1 MTNIFDSSAS
11 YEVIRRLEIAG
22 HEAFFVGGA
31 VRDHLLGKIAK
42 DIDIA
47 TSAEPDEVKAVFD
60 NTIDV
65 GIAHGTVL
73 VLINHEAIEVT
84 TFRTE
89 GTYTD
94 HRRPDNVH
102 FVKTLREDLL
112 RRDFTI
118 NALAM
123 TKSGQIID
131 MFEGE
136 KDLKERVIRA
146 VGNPTERFHED
157 ALRMLR
163 AVRFS
168 SVLDFDIEADTLQ
181 AIHDNAHQIKHV
193 SIERVKI
200 ELDKLFTGVNPTKAL
215 TTLFSSRLGK
225 ELTLCTNKM
234 EELKRSLPFST
245 ASEGWA
251 FFATIAGITPSELAN
266 HFKLSNEER
275 NFIKNVHEIYTKRL
289 ISEYTMND
297 YYLHGL
303 PELKCA
309 EKFFRATAADSV
321 TLTDVEIEDN
331 KNTLPIQS
339 KKDLVVN
346 GRDLIEWT
354 GLSGGPWT
362 GKWIG
367 KIEQAV
373 LHGKCENTLTE
384 IKDWFM
390 NDFKCE
396 K

>member
-11 YEVIRRLEIAG
+11 YEVIRRLEKAG
-22 HEAFFVGGA
+22 HEAVFVGGA
-31 VRDHLLGKIAK
+31 VRDYLLNKTAK

-47 TSAEPDEVKAVFD
+47 TSAEPDEVKAVFP
-60 NTIDV
+60 NTIDI

-73 VLINHEAIEVT
+73 VIIENEAIEVT

-131 MFEGE
+131 LFGGE
-136 KDLKERVIRA
+136 KDLNDRVIRA
-146 VGNPTERFHED
+146 VGNPAERFHED

-181 AIHDNAHQIKHV
+181 AIHDNAHQIKYV
-193 SIERVKI
+193 SVERIKI
-200 ELDKLFTGVNPTKAL
+200 ELDKLFIGVNPMKGL
-215 TTLFSSRLGK
+215 KTLFTSQLGM
-225 ELTLCTNKM
+225 ELSLFNNKVD
-234 EELKRSLPFST
+234 ELKRALPFST
-245 ASEGWA
+245 SFEGWA
-251 FFATIAGITPSELAN
+251 FFATIAEISPSELAK

-275 NFIKNVHEIYTKRL
+275 SFIKAVHKIYKKRF
-289 ISEYTMND
+289 SSDYTIND
-297 YYLHGL
+297 YYLYDLH
-303 PELKCA
+303 ELKCA
-309 EKFFRATAADSV
+309 EKFFRATNVSST
-321 TLTDVEIEDN
+321 TLTDLEIEE
-331 KNTLPIQS
+331 KKKSLPIQT
-339 KKDLVVN
+339 KQDLVVN
-346 GRDLIEWT
+346 GKDLMKWT

-362 GKWIG
+362 GEWI
-367 KIEQAV
+367 KNIEQAV
-373 LHGKCENTLTE
+373 LHGKCKNTLTD
-384 IKDWFM
+384 IKDWFI
-390 NDFKCE
+390 NDFKFE

>member
-1 MTNIFDSSAS
+1 MSNIFGSSAS

-22 HEAFFVGGA
+22 HEAVFVGGA
-31 VRDHLLGKIAK
+31 VRDHLLGKTAK

-47 TSAEPDEVKAVFD
+47 TSAEPDEVKAVFN

-73 VLINHEAIEVT
+73 VIIEQEAIEVT

-123 TKSGQIID
+123 TKCGQIID
-131 MFEGE
+131 LFEGE
-136 KDLKERVIRA
+136 KDLKERIIRA

-168 SVLDFDIEADTLQ
+168 SVLDFDIEAGTLQ
-181 AIHDNAHQIKHV
+181 AIHDNAHQIKYV

-200 ELDKLFTGVNPTKAL
+200 ELDKLFTGVNPLKGL
-215 TTLFSSRLGK
+215 NTLFSSQLGK
-225 ELTLCTNKM
+225 ELSLSTNKT
-234 EELKRSLPFST
+234 EELKRVLPFRN
-245 ASEGWA
+245 ALEGWA
-251 FFATIAGITPSELAN
+251 FFATIAGSTPAKLAN

-275 NFIKNVHEIYTKRL
+275 NFIKTVHEIYSKRF
-289 ISEYTMND
+289 ISDYTLND
-297 YYLHGL
+297 YYVYGL

-309 EKFFRATAADSV
+309 EKFYGVSATDSM
-321 TLTDVEIEDN
+321 TRTDLEIEDN
-331 KNTLPIQS
+331 KNSLPIQS
-339 KKDLVVN
+339 KQDLVVN

-354 GLSGGPWT
+354 GLTGGPWT

-373 LHGKCENTLTE
+373 LHRKCENTLID

-390 NDFKCE
+390 NDFKYE